1 MPKIAVVL
9 SGSGVMD
16 GSELHEAVLTLL
28 YLDELGADVQCFA
41 PDKDQMHVID
51 HVKNQP
57 AENQSRNVMVEAA
70 RISRGDIKPL
80 SELNSSDYNALV
92 IPGGFGAAKNLCTF
106 AVKGS
111 DCEVDP
117 DMENAIVGFYTA
129 GKVVAPMCI
138 APAAVAKALGKKN
151 IKVKLTIGND
161 TETASAINAMGA
173 EHINCAVDGIVVDV
187 THKIISTPA
196 YMLGPSIRDVGKGIR
211 KLAEKVIEMSS

>member
-41 PDKDQMHVID
+41 PDKDQMHVVD

-57 AENQSRNVMVEAA
+57 AENQTRNAMVEAA

-80 SELNSSDYNALV
+80 SELISAEYDALV

-106 AVKGS
+106 AVNGA

-117 DMENAIVGFYTA
+117 DMEKAILAFHESE
-129 GKVVAPMCI
+129 KVVAPMCI
-138 APAAVAKALGKKN
+138 APAAVAKTLGQKG
-151 IKVKLTIGND
+151 IKVKLTIGTDED
-161 TETASAINAMGA
+161 TAAAINAMGA
-173 EHINCAVDGIVVDV
+173 EHINCSVDGVVVDV
-187 THKIISTPA
+187 EHNIVSTPA
-196 YMLGPSIRDVGKGIR
+196 YMLGPSIKDVSKGIR
-211 KLAEKVIEMSS
+211 KLADKVIEMSS